1 MSDHPQ
7 PNNTNPTMSAP
18 RKLTPAETSA
28 LRTLLLNQLDVSS
41 PQQRED
47 ANDLLDYALAMIAN
61 GKDVGYVVNEV
72 SFVA

>member
-1 MSDHPQ
+1 
-7 PNNTNPTMSAP
+7 MSAP
-18 RKLTPAETSA
+18 RKLSPAETDA